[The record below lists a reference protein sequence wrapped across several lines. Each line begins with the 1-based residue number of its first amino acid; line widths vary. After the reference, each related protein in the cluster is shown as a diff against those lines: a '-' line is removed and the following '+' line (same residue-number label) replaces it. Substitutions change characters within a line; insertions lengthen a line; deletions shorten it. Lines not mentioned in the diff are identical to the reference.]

1 MMRRLIVW
9 LVICVAP
16 CSHALLVVGDSGTSS
31 IYTNPAGA
39 GSGWNYVGHLVGSA
53 PSSVTYVSNGWFLT
67 ATHVWFG
74 DVINKSQTSLSL
86 GGSSYTIDT
95 GSYQN
100 MTNSNGT
107 ASDVCMFRVTGQE
120 ALPAGYAV
128 IADTPVRNA
137 VLRMIGNGLD
147 NAGNTGMTWGD
158 SDIAMQFGQV
168 LTGTAAL
175 NGRET
180 TYYAGIY
187 DSEKAGSAR
196 GNTYDSGGGVF
207 VDGKL
212 CGIML
217 AVGTLGLD
225 EITAMADFA
234 TYGAQINDTIAIPEP
249 AVMTMIIG
257 SGIGLLACKRF
268 FLR

>member
-1 MMRRLIVW
+1 MIRRLIAW
-9 LVICVAP
+9 FVICVAP
-16 CSHALLVVGDSGTSS
+16 CSHALLVKGDSGASS
-31 IYTNPAGA
+31 TYTDPAGA

-86 GGSSYTIDT
+86 GGSSYTIET
-95 GSYQN
+95 NSYQN
-100 MTNSNGT
+100 MTNSDGT
-107 ASDVCMFRVTGQE
+107 DSDVCMFRVTGQE
-120 ALPAGYAV
+120 ALPAGSAV
-128 IADTPVRNA
+128 IEATPARNA
-137 VLRMIGNGLD
+137 VLRMIGNGED

-168 LTGTAAL
+168 YIETGEFE
-175 NGRET
+175 GRVT
-180 TYYAGIY
+180 TYYAGVY
-187 DSEKAGSAR
+187 DPAQAGSAR

-207 VDGKL
+207 VDDKL

-217 AVGTLGLD
+217 AMGTD
-225 EITAMADFA
+225 ITAMADFA
-234 TYGAQINDTIAIPEP
+234 TYGAQINDTISIPEP